1 MRSRSG
7 RKRLSH
13 CVFGFLIAFLHLH
26 QASTGENW
34 GFAGLPDRCC
44 RRGNIFHSPVASC
57 VFLLTLSSLHK
68 AKPPA
73 HVAHL
78 HSHPPLCSWLL
89 SAWESDS
96 KGINWQV
103 ILRALFP
110 SGMYLLVF
118 SSLFSAN
125 KEKYCKMGSLRI
137 QKKKGRI
144 KEFCKRKA

>member
-26 QASTGENW
+26 QTSTGENW

-44 RRGNIFHSPVASC
+44 RRGNIFLSPVASC
-57 VFLLTLSSLHK
+57 VFLLTLSSLDK
-68 AKPPA
+68 AKPRA

-78 HSHPPLCSWLL
+78 HSHPPLCSRLL
-89 SAWESDS
+89 PQWESGS

-103 ILRALFP
+103 IFRALFP
-110 SGMYLLVF
+110 LRRYLLVF

-125 KEKYCKMGSLRI
+125 KEKYCKMRSLRM
-137 QKKKGRI
+137 QKKNGRI
-144 KEFCKRKA
+144 K